1 MPPIQSG
8 FAFQSRQQYHLCAVP
23 VHMVFTKMTQS
34 KFQKLDEMREK
45 DAKLFEAAVDLLFSV
60 GFDNLTE
67 EMVTDVLNEVNGNF
81 DTEKASV
88 DEMCILVAKMIVL
101 CAAFEIREV
110 SLPALLDYIAEK
122 GWRA

>member
-1 MPPIQSG
+1 MIENKLQKPE
-8 FAFQSRQQYHLCAVP
+8 
-23 VHMVFTKMTQS
+23 
-34 KFQKLDEMREK
+34 FQKLDELREK

-60 GFDNLTE
+60 GFDNLTDE
-67 EMVTDVLNEVNGNF
+67 IVTDVLNEVNENF
-81 DTEKASV
+81 DTEKSSV

-122 GWRA
+122 GWKA